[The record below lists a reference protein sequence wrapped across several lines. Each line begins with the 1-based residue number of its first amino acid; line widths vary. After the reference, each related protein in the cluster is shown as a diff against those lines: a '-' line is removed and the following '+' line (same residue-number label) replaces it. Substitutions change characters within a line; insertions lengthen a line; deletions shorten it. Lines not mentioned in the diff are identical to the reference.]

1 MATISND
8 YTRCQMLNLA
18 SAPGGRGPFVIRQEG
33 CPPESTSLQQDPF
46 LLRDDGVWVLNLTVF
61 SLKEEEQ
68 QRFIYSSSG
77 DVLKALESLHGDA
90 KVEAKL
96 PEGVSKAELLAAAE
110 STASRLLRGLKTAQP
125 VPMP

>member
-1 MATISND
+1 MPALTND

-33 CPPESTSLQQDPF
+33 SPPHSTTLQQDPF

-68 QRFIYSSSG
+68 KRFIYPTTV
-77 DVLKALESLHGDA
+77 DVLKAFENLHGDPV
-90 KVEAKL
+90 VEASL
-96 PEGVSKAELLAAAE
+96 PAGVSREELLAAAE
-110 STASRLLRGLKTAQP
+110 SMASQVLRGLKNAKP
-125 VPMP
+125 VPII

>member
-8 YTRCQMLNLA
+8 HTRCQMLNLA

-33 CPPESTSLQQDPF
+33 APPDSTSLQQDPF
-46 LLRDDGVWVLNLTVF
+46 LLRDDGVWVLNLIVF

-68 QRFIYSSSG
+68 KRFYYPTSV
-77 DVLKALESLHGDA
+77 DVLKALENLHGDV
-90 KVEAKL
+90 KVETKM

-110 STASRLLRGLKTAQP
+110 TTASRLLRGLKNAKP
-125 VPMP
+125 VPLP